1 MWIAIWL
8 ILDFMGYHPEP
19 PHSEIPAVVEEYFG
33 EEASTALGVFWC
45 ESLHRPTAVSHT
57 DDHGVAQLSDWYWGA
72 EAFGERW
79 NRVYEVRP
87 NIAMAYEIWSWGER
101 KYSNGWVLWTCGR
114 NI

>member
-1 MWIAIWL
+1 
-8 ILDFMGYHPEP
+8 MGYHPEP

-57 DDHGVAQLSDWYWGA
+57 NDFGVAQINSDYWA
-72 EAFGERW
+72 DIYKDIWPLKF
-79 NRVYEVRP
+79 EVRP
-87 NIAMAYEIWSWGER
+87 NIRMAYEIWSWGER